1 MSPEFELIA
10 KYFTRPVKNAT
21 LGVGDDCALITVSPG
36 NELAISTDTLVSGT
50 HFFPNADPEKLGHK
64 ALAVNLSDLAA
75 MGALPR
81 YVTLALTLPSIDAHW
96 LAAFSRGFFSL
107 ADEAEVELIGG
118 DTTRGRLAITPT
130 TIGEVAAGQALRRSG
145 AKAGDDIWVSGTL
158 GGAALALRHLQGEVS
173 LGDDLFERA
182 ALLLDKPTPR
192 IALGRALIG
201 VATSA
206 IDVSDGL
213 VADLTHICERS
224 MLSAEIIWPEI
235 PIFSGLLSVAELQ
248 RVDYALAGG
257 DDYEL
262 CFTAS
267 AIMRDKLL
275 RISADSGLILT
286 RIGSM
291 HTGHPRVRVCDALGG
306 TMNVRSAGFDHF
318 ANTVQPIIK

>member
-21 LGVGDDCALITVSPG
+21 LGVGDDCALITVSRG

-50 HFFPNADPEKLGHK
+50 HFFPDADPEKLGHK

-96 LAAFSRGFFSL
+96 LAAFSRGFFAL
-107 ADEAEVELIGG
+107 ADEVQVELIGG
-118 DTTRGRLAITPT
+118 DTTRGPLAITLT
-130 TIGEVAAGQALRRSG
+130 AIGEVGAGQALRRSG

-158 GGAALALRHLQGEVS
+158 GGAALALKHLQGAVALS
-173 LGDDLFERA
+173 ADIFERA

-192 IALGRALIG
+192 IALGRALVG

-206 IDVSDGL
+206 IDISDGL

-224 MLSAEIIWPEI
+224 ALTAEIIWSDI
-235 PIFSGLLSVAELQ
+235 PLFSGLLSVSEQ
-248 RVDYALAGG
+248 KRIECALAGG

-262 CFTAS
+262 CFTVP

-275 RISADSGLILT
+275 HISADSGLILT

-291 HTGHPRVRVCDALGG
+291 RPGQPQVRVCDARARE
-306 TMNVRSAGFDHF
+306 MNLHAVGFDHF
-318 ANTVQPIIK
+318 ANTATPVIN